1 MRLTGDQRVAIQR
14 RLREASRVVDYRAI
28 ADRLVVEHF
37 AEQRAYDEDPARLK
51 AALCGRRAGKSRGKN
66 KGILRRAMRQRGGRF
81 LVINETRSEVRRIN
95 WIGVQGDGLAS
106 VVERERLPAK
116 LNAAEMSVTFPDVES
131 SIVCVGVDDEAS
143 IRKALGGAYHGVWW
157 DEAQKIPP
165 RFEQTIREVFMPT
178 LLDHGGTFELTGS
191 PSRQMAGLFYDVTRD
206 DVKAAKGWSVHR
218 WNLLANPHFG
228 RAVVE
233 GDGAWWALNKLGN
246 YDGGPYATQ
255 LEAEERAVELRYRD
269 GIVDLQSLYG
279 GPDVAPIDSPIM
291 LREGFGRWTHEDAAY
306 TYAYHRADHARLFY
320 APHRTRADGFP
331 DIAAAIDD
339 LPFGLAQRDEVILA
353 LGADLGYYPDPFAFV
368 IWAWHRSD
376 DAIYEVASWRRT
388 HLDSNAQAAVLHAVR
403 RVCQP
408 AIWVADAGGGGRP
421 VVAGWSAEWTTRYGL
436 PFQEADKA
444 NKAGAIENFNVDLVT
459 PSLRG
464 DGPRMRLR
472 EGGPLAQELS
482 AIQWARTVSATG
494 RLVEDPSIPND
505 TADAGLYA
513 HRHAWHHRY
522 RPEVPR
528 PVPGTPEHDAAEER
542 KMIDAAEEDEFEVW
556 Q

>member
-1 MRLTGDQRVAIQR
+1 MPLTSDQRIAIQR
-14 RLREASRVVDYRAI
+14 RLREASQAVDYRAI
-28 ADRLVVEHF
+28 ADRLVAEHF

-66 KGILRRAMRQRGGRF
+66 KGILRRAMRTRGGRF

-106 VVERERLPAK
+106 VVEREKLPAK

-131 SIVCVGVDDEAS
+131 SIMCVGVDDESS

-206 DVKAAKGWSVHR
+206 DGKAIKGWGVHR

-228 RAVVE
+228 RVE
-233 GDGAWWALNKLGN
+233 ERDGAWWALNKLGAV
-246 YDGGPYATQ
+246 DGGPYLTEG
-255 LEAEERAVELRYRD
+255 EAAERAAELRYRD
-269 GIVDLQSLYG
+269 GILDLQSLYG

-306 TYAYHRADHARLFY
+306 TYAYHRADLSRLYY
-320 APHRTRADGFP
+320 APQRLRADGFP
-331 DIAAAIDD
+331 DLRAALDD
-339 LPFGLAQRDEVILA
+339 LPFTAAQRDEVILA

-368 IWAWHRSD
+368 LWAWHRAG
-376 DAIYEVASWRRT
+376 DAIFEVASWRRT
-388 HLDSNAQAAVLHAVR
+388 HLDSNAQAAVLHSIR
-403 RVCQP
+403 HVCQP

-421 VVAGWSAEWTTRYGL
+421 VVAGWSSEWITRYGL
-436 PFQEADKA
+436 PFQEAEKS
-444 NKAGAIENFNVDLVT
+444 NKNGAIENFNVDLVT
-459 PSLRG
+459 PSLDG
-464 DGPRMRLR
+464 TGPRMRLR
-472 EGGPLAQELS
+472 EGSPLASELS
-482 AIQWARTVSATG
+482 QIQWARTVSATG

-505 TADAGLYA
+505 TADAALYA

-522 RPEVPR
+522 RP
-528 PVPGTPEHDAAEER
+528 TPPAPAVGSDEYNAAQEQR
-542 KMIDAAEEDEFEVW
+542 MIDAAEAEDDLEVW
-556 Q
+556 H